1 MDTVAKSTTFPQPR
15 PFLADTPVSLE
26 SVLDQ
31 VPTPIFCA
39 DEKGS
44 LLFLNDAFLRAFG
57 YCRAEIGSVG
67 DWWRLAFPEAENR
80 RRVRSNWLEVMART
94 IAVGTIAP
102 PVETSIRC
110 KDGSTRDVDVHLTIL
125 ANPREHLDNPGERNA
140 ICIVTLADTTAT
152 KAALREAEAARAEA
166 ESESRAKSAFLANMS
181 HEFRTPLNAIIGFS
195 ELMLLETHGPLGDPV
210 YREYVGDILA
220 SGQLLHE
227 VVGEILDLAK
237 AEAGAIKIKAE
248 PLNLYD
254 LLAECGRVIAP
265 AAAKGGI
272 NVEFEVPS
280 AIAVLADH
288 VLLKRIILN
297 LLSNAVKF
305 TPPGGRILLRAA
317 PDHDNM
323 VNICVEDTG
332 IGMSESDIET
342 ALKPFGQADISVTR
356 RDKGTG
362 LGVPIAKNLVELHSG
377 TFKIDSAPGK
387 GTKICITLPEAA
399 ARSAG

>member
-1 MDTVAKSTTFPQPR
+1 MSTSLPQPR

-44 LLFLNDAFLRAFG
+44 LLFLNDAFVRAFG
-57 YCRAEIGSVG
+57 YGRADIGNVG
-67 DWWRLAFPEAENR
+67 DWWRLAFPEAEKR
-80 RRVRSNWLEVMART
+80 RRVRSSWLEVVART
-94 IAVGTIAP
+94 IMTGTVAP
-102 PVETSIRC
+102 PFETCVRC
-110 KDGSTRDVDVHLTIL
+110 KDGSTRDVDAHLTIL
-125 ANPREHLDNPGERNA
+125 DNPGKQNA
-140 ICIVTLADTTAT
+140 ICIVTLVDTTAT

-195 ELMLLETHGPLGDPV
+195 ELMLLETHGPLADPV

-220 SGQLLHE
+220 SGQHLHE

-237 AEAGAIKIKAE
+237 AEAGAIKITPE
-248 PLNLYD
+248 SVNLYD

-272 NVEFEVPS
+272 DVALDIPVSIEVS
-280 AIAVLADH
+280 ADR

-305 TPPGGRILLRAA
+305 TPAGGRVLLRATS
-317 PDHDNM
+317 DRDDM
-323 VNICVEDTG
+323 VHICVEDTG
-332 IGMSESDIET
+332 IGMSPSDIET
-342 ALKPFGQADISVTR
+342 ALKPFGQVDISVTR
-356 RDKGTG
+356 RHKGTG
-362 LGVPIAKNLVELHSG
+362 LGVPIAKNLVELHNG
-377 TFKIDSAPGK
+377 TFKIDSIPGK
-387 GTKICITLPEAA
+387 GTRICIMLPAA
-399 ARSAG
+399 GPGSA

>member
-1 MDTVAKSTTFPQPR
+1 MSTTLPQPR
-15 PFLADTPVSLE
+15 PFLSDTPVTLE
-26 SVLDQ
+26 NVLDQ
-31 VPTPIFCA
+31 VPTPILCA
-39 DEKGS
+39 DQLGT
-44 LLFLNDAFLRAFG
+44 LLFLNAAFLETFG

-67 DWWRLAFPEAENR
+67 DWWRLAYPEAEIR
-80 RRVRSNWLEVMART
+80 RRVRSYWLEMLARV
-94 IAVGTIAP
+94 IATGTIAP
-102 PVETSIRC
+102 PFETSIRC

-125 ANPREHLDNPGERNA
+125 DNSGERNA

-195 ELMLLETHGPLGDPV
+195 ELMLLETHGPLGHPV
-210 YREYVGDILA
+210 YREYVGDVLT
-220 SGQLLHE
+220 SGQHLLE

-248 PLNLYD
+248 PLDLYD

-265 AAAKGGI
+265 VAAQGGI
-272 NVEFEVPS
+272 NVALDVPAS
-280 AIAVLADH
+280 IAVSADR

-305 TPPGGRILLRAA
+305 TPVGGRILLWAA
-317 PDHDNM
+317 PAPDDI

-332 IGMSESDIET
+332 IGMSEADIET

-362 LGVPIAKNLVELHSG
+362 LGVPIAKNLVELHNG
-377 TFKIDSAPGK
+377 TFKIDSTPGQ
-387 GTKICITLPEAA
+387 GTRICIMLPAA
-399 ARSAG
+399 GAGSAG